1 MKQITSMALASI
13 LIFGCGPN
21 NSGNTELSTTIRQ
34 RDSIQGQ
41 IDSLKG
47 EIRLLDNSIVDLDPE
62 RKKYRREIFVST
74 KRVTPTQ
81 FEHYFQAHGTV
92 AAENNILITPEMPG
106 TIKNIHIR
114 EGQSVKSGQM
124 LISLDT
130 EVIDGSINEVT
141 TALNLAKDIFERQEK
156 LWVKKIGSEIQ
167 LLEAQNRK
175 ESLEQRLKTLRAQ
188 REKSTIKAP
197 SAGTIDEI
205 LPRIGEM
212 VSPAMPVL
220 RMVNLSSVYI
230 KSDISEN
237 YLKSIEKDDPVQ
249 IEFPSLDINIQ
260 AKINQVG
267 NFINPENRTF
277 KIRVDIK
284 NNLKLYKPNLLAII
298 NIRDFYQDSAIV
310 VPSEYIMA
318 DANAKQYIFAA
329 IEDNNTTRAKKTYVE
344 TGPSHNGQTLIINGL
359 KGNELLITEGA
370 RSVTENEAVTII
382 E

>member
-21 NSGNTELSTTIRQ
+21 NSENTELSTTIRK
-34 RDSIQGQ
+34 RDSIQEQ

-156 LWVKKIGSEIQ
+156 LWAKKIGSEIQ

-175 ESLEQRLKTLRAQ
+175 ESLEQRLKTLR
-188 REKSTIKAP
+188 
-197 SAGTIDEI
+197 
-205 LPRIGEM
+205 
-212 VSPAMPVL
+212 V
-220 RMVNLSSVYI
+220 
-230 KSDISEN
+230 
-237 YLKSIEKDDPVQ
+237 
-249 IEFPSLDINIQ
+249 
-260 AKINQVG
+260 
-267 NFINPENRTF
+267 
-277 KIRVDIK
+277 
-284 NNLKLYKPNLLAII
+284 
-298 NIRDFYQDSAIV
+298 
-310 VPSEYIMA
+310 
-318 DANAKQYIFAA
+318 
-329 IEDNNTTRAKKTYVE
+329 
-344 TGPSHNGQTLIINGL
+344 
-359 KGNELLITEGA
+359 
-370 RSVTENEAVTII
+370 
-382 E
+382 